1 MKMRSDI
8 VWVLGGRVV
17 SAMVSIASLRLLT
30 SFLQPADFGLY
41 TLLIAFQGFCGLI
54 LLSPVGLHLNRNT
67 HAWWDDGSLTKRLSG
82 YNNYIVFISAGIAIV
97 VAFWWNFYPGT
108 DQSLTGTLLSAM
120 AVSLMVYFGTWN
132 GTVVYI
138 LNMLGFRSA
147 SVCWM
152 LSTSIVGL
160 AFSAY
165 LSYNYPTGISWLLG
179 QAIGMAVGAV
189 GGGMMLRR
197 YIKNENNLKTVETEP
212 ISLIDKKTIIKF
224 CLPLAMATGLM
235 WIQTAGYRFWIGG
248 VWGAKE
254 LGLLAIGLS
263 ITAQIWAIVEAV
275 SMQFLSPYFFRH
287 ITESKSASENSAILS
302 NVINVM
308 WPLYAVLAGFNFVF
322 ASSLLVV
329 LTNELYYASVAFVT
343 LGVIVEFS
351 RCTAN
356 LWSYAAQIERNTT
369 NYILPYGIGAL
380 AVWIGLIWVNQRQG
394 DINHISVVLASS
406 GLLMC
411 MAMVIVMQRMVR
423 VKLDVWRWMIGIVTL
438 LVCAASAI
446 IAPITSTNF
455 LECIELMA
463 LGFLMAGG
471 VVMLLL
477 WRNPALTALLSIG
490 LRKA

>member
-1 MKMRSDI
+1 
-8 VWVLGGRVV
+8 
-17 SAMVSIASLRLLT
+17 
-30 SFLQPADFGLY
+30 
-41 TLLIAFQGFCGLI
+41 
-54 LLSPVGLHLNRNT
+54 
-67 HAWWDDGSLTKRLSG
+67 
-82 YNNYIVFISAGIAIV
+82 
-97 VAFWWNFYPGT
+97 
-108 DQSLTGTLLSAM
+108 
-120 AVSLMVYFGTWN
+120 
-132 GTVVYI
+132 
-138 LNMLGFRSA
+138 
-147 SVCWM
+147 
-152 LSTSIVGL
+152 
-160 AFSAY
+160 
-165 LSYNYPTGISWLLG
+165 
-179 QAIGMAVGAV
+179 MAVGAV